1 MEATL
6 ICAALVK
13 KAENAGLALAD
24 SADSWDRSDF
34 VDTGKLKGE
43 EFDLLVKL
51 RDGAV
56 RTRSGALFVHAYGRL
71 RADYFSVS
79 AVAFNWA
86 FGGVVSSA
94 ESKT

>member
-1 MEATL
+1 
-6 ICAALVK
+6 LVK

-24 SADSWDRSDF
+24 SADSWNRDDF

-51 RDGAV
+51 RDGVV
-56 RTRSGALFVHAYGRL
+56 RTRSGALFVDVFGRL
-71 RADYFSVS
+71 RADYFYDDDDGHADV
-79 AVAFNWA
+79 WA